1 MVTVGS
7 IFGGKGKWIS
17 YLFLST
23 LKTETIKSLSLSLL
37 PNSHPFLYV
46 SWCQVLVKVNHKLCE
61 LLNMNHV
68 FRMIGISINNLSTP
82 GNLEGIEEREGYK
95 KF

>member
-23 LKTETIKSLSLSLL
+23 LKTEKIKSFFSLSLL
-37 PNSHPFLYV
+37 PNSHSFLYI
-46 SWCQVLVKVNHKLCE
+46 SWCQVLVKVNHKLCK
-61 LLNMNHV
+61 LFNMNHV
-68 FRMIGISINNLSTP
+68 FRMIAISINDLSTP
-82 GNLEGIEEREGYK
+82 GNLKG
-95 KF
+95 